1 MRNLKTNTYNPFL
14 KGIKES
20 VYLKT
25 NLFLGVLFF
34 SIISLS
40 AQNRKDSLQAIM
52 DKDDP
57 VLAAIDSM
65 MATGYFES
73 LGFNDNVSELN
84 TFGYAKDS
92 VPVFDSLTYH
102 NRFEAI
108 NEKSPFSLVYNSY
121 TKGYVNLYAKRRKK
135 VTGRMLGLAPIY
147 FPIFE
152 ENLDKYD
159 LPLELKYLPIIESAL
174 NPKAKSRVGA
184 TGLWQFMYRT
194 GKMFGLEATSYYDER
209 SDIYKSTDAACRY
222 LKSLHKMYNNWNMA
236 LAAYNCGPGN
246 VNKAIRR
253 SGGKTTY
260 WEIRNF
266 LPRETRGY
274 VPAFIAVN
282 YIMNYASEHNIY
294 PIKPDISCFNI
305 DTVMVKDH
313 LSFAQ
318 ISEALDIPLEYV
330 EYLNPAYKQNFIPN
344 SSEANTLCLP
354 FEKMGEFLTNE
365 QKIYALKTE
374 KDKKD
379 SVAFAQNKPI
389 SSSAHRSGKSVVYTV
404 RSGDVLGS
412 IAQRYHCRVSQ
423 IKDWNNLYSDR
434 LQIGQKLHLYPKSS
448 YASQNK
454 KKAEVDK
461 QKAKPVYDGKYQYH
475 IVKSGDNLWDI
486 ANKYDGVSV
495 EQIKKLNQE
504 IDIKRLKLGTK
515 LRIKPIG

>member
-1 MRNLKTNTYNPFL
+1 MKNILLIPLLIFTL
-14 KGIKES
+14 
-20 VYLKT
+20 
-25 NLFLGVLFF
+25 
-34 SIISLS
+34 SLCAAGTKS
-40 AQNRKDSLQAIM
+40 DSLQEFM

-65 MATGYFES
+65 MATGYFEA
-73 LGFNDNVSELN
+73 LGFNDNIDALN
-84 TFGYAKDS
+84 VYDYSKDS
-92 VPVFDSLTYH
+92 VPEFDSLTYH
-102 NRFEAI
+102 NRFEKLNA
-108 NEKSPFSLVYNSY
+108 NSPFSLVYNKY
-121 TKGYVNLYAKRRKK
+121 TKGYVNLYAKRRKR

-152 ENLDKYD
+152 ENLDKYN

-194 GKMFGLEATSYYDER
+194 GKMFDLEATSYYDER

-222 LKSLHKMYNNWNMA
+222 LKSLYDMYDNWNMA

-260 WEIRNF
+260 WEIREY

-282 YIMNYASEHNIY
+282 YIMSYATEHNIF
-294 PIKPDISCFNI
+294 PIKPDISCFKI
-305 DTVMVKDH
+305 DTVAVKDH

-318 ISEALDIPLEYV
+318 LSEFLDIPMEYL
-330 EYLNPAYKQNFIPN
+330 EYLNPAYKHNFIPKN
-344 SSEANTLCLP
+344 KEANTLCLP
-354 FEKMGEFLTNE
+354 TNKIGDFLTNE
-365 QKIYALKTE
+365 EKIYASKTE
-374 KDKKD
+374 QDKKD
-379 SVAFAQNKPI
+379 SVAFAQNMPI
-389 SSSAHRSGKSVVYTV
+389 QSSSTTKRGDAVVYTV
-404 RSGDVLGS
+404 KSGDVLGK
-412 IAQRYHCRVSQ
+412 IAQRFHCRVSQ

-434 LQIGQKLHLYPKSS
+434 LNIGQKLYIYAKPS
-448 YASQNK
+448 YVAQNK

-461 QKAKPVYDGKYQYH
+461 QKSKPVYDGKYQYH

-515 LRIKPIG
+515 LRIKPVG

>member
-1 MRNLKTNTYNPFL
+1 MKN
-14 KGIKES
+14 
-20 VYLKT
+20 
-25 NLFLGVLFF
+25 LFF
-34 SIISLS
+34 SILIFFLS
-40 AQNRKDSLQAIM
+40 AYSFANNDSIQNAM
-52 DKDDP
+52 DQDDP

-65 MATGYFES
+65 MASGYFET

-84 TFGYAKDS
+84 TFGYPKDT
-92 VPVFDSLTYH
+92 VPLFDSITYH

-108 NEKSPFSLVYNSY
+108 NVKSPFSLVYNSY
-121 TKGYVNLYAKRRKK
+121 TKGYVNLYAKRRRR

-152 ENLDKYD
+152 ENLDKHG

-194 GKMFGLEATSYYDER
+194 GKMFDLEATSYYDER

-222 LKSLHKMYNNWNMA
+222 LKSLFKMYNNWNMA

-260 WEIRNF
+260 WEIRNY

-294 PIKPDISCFNI
+294 PIKPDVSCFQI
-305 DTVMVKDH
+305 DTVNVSDH

-318 ISEALDIPLEYV
+318 ISEALDIPLEYI
-330 EYLNPAYKQNFIPN
+330 EYLNPAYKQSFIPKN
-344 SSEANTLCLP
+344 TEANTLCLP
-354 FEKMGEFLTNE
+354 SNKIGDFLTNE
-365 QKIYALKTE
+365 KKIYALKTE
-374 KDKKD
+374 QDKKD

-389 SSSAHRSGKSVVYTV
+389 TSSSATKRGNAVVYTV
-404 RSGDVLGS
+404 RSGDVLGK
-412 IAQRYHCRVSQ
+412 IAQKYHCRVSQ

-434 LQIGQKLHLYPKSS
+434 LNIGQKLYIYAKPS
-448 YASQNK
+448 YVAQNK

-461 QKAKPVYDGKYQYH
+461 QKSKPVYDGKYQYH
-475 IVKSGDNLWDI
+475 VIRSGDNLWDI

-495 EQIKKLNQE
+495 EQIKKLNKE
-504 IDIKRLKLGTK
+504 VDTKRLKLGTK
-515 LRIKPIG
+515 IRIKPVG

>member
-1 MRNLKTNTYNPFL
+1 MKFL
-14 KGIKES
+14 LIPLLS
-20 VYLKT
+20 LLVYLGAFGQSK
-25 NLFLGVLFF
+25 
-34 SIISLS
+34 
-40 AQNRKDSLQAIM
+40 KDSIQELF

-73 LGFNDNVSELN
+73 LGFNDNVMELN
-84 TFGYAKDS
+84 KYGYAKDS
-92 VPVFDSLTYH
+92 VPVFDSITYH
-102 NRFEAI
+102 ERFEKI
-108 NEKSPFSLVYNSY
+108 NSKSPFSLVYNGHV
-121 TKGYVNLYAKRRKK
+121 KGYVSLYAKRRKR

-159 LPLELKYLPIIESAL
+159 MPLELKYLPIIESAL

-222 LKSLHKMYNNWNMA
+222 LKSLYGMYHNWNLA

-260 WEIRNF
+260 WEIRNY

-294 PIKPDISCFNI
+294 PIKPDISCFKM
-305 DTVMVKDH
+305 DTVAVKDH

-318 ISEALDIPLEYV
+318 ISEFLDIPMEYL
-330 EYLNPAYKQNFIPN
+330 EYLNPTYKQNFIPKN
-344 SSEANTLCLP
+344 SEVNTLCLP
-354 FEKMGEFLTNE
+354 VEKIGEFLTNE
-365 QKIYALKTE
+365 EKIYAMKTE
-374 KDKKD
+374 QDRKD
-379 SVAFAQNKPI
+379 SVAFAQNKPV
-389 SSSAHRSGKSVVYTV
+389 SSGAVKKGNAVVYTV
-404 RSGDVLGS
+404 KSGDVLGS

-434 LQIGQKLHLYPKSS
+434 LKIGQKLYIYAKSS
-448 YASQNK
+448 YAAQNK
-454 KKAEVDK
+454 KKAQVDA
-461 QKAKPVYDGKYQYH
+461 QKSKPVSYDGKYYYH
-475 IVKSGDNLWDI
+475 TVKSGDNLWDI

-495 EQIKKLNQE
+495 EQLQKLNKD

-515 LRIKPIG
+515 LRIKPKG